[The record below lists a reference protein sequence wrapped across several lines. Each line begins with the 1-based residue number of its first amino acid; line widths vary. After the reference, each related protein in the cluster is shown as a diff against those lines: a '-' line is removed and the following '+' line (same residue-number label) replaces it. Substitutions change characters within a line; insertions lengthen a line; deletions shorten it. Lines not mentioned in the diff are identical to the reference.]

1 MFEPSGGTAAPMC
14 VWENMGFMAG
24 PLLGLL
30 TASGLHVF
38 ASKQE

>member
-1 MFEPSGGTAAPMC
+1 MFEPSGDIEAPMC

-24 PLLGLL
+24 PLFGLL

-38 ASKQE
+38 KQG